1 MTISLMGLG
10 ITIETIMGQ
19 IHEGLSRWDE
29 LKMKVTL

>member
-10 ITIETIMGQ
+10 ITIETIMRQ
-19 IHEGLSRWDE
+19 IQEGLSRWDE